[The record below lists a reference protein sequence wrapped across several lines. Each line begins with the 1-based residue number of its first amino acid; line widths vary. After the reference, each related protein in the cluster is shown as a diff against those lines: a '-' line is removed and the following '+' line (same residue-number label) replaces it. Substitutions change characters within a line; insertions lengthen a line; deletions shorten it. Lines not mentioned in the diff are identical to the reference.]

1 MTPASQ
7 HPSRDELLAMAYV
20 DDQLDPQ
27 AKAEFEARLSQEEP
41 LRKEVTS
48 LRRLDLIARTAAPPE
63 HIDIAWKEVDESPSQ
78 SSLIGLGWIATVLGA
93 IGLAAIGIQL
103 ITQARIPLWERA
115 SIICLVSGLTVLFL
129 AIARRR
135 WRTRHMDPYTSVK
148 R

>member
-1 MTPASQ
+1 MTPAAQ

-20 DDQLDPQ
+20 DDQLDPE
-27 AKAEFEARLSQEEP
+27 AKAEFEGRLSREEA
-41 LRKEVTS
+41 LREEVTA

-63 HIDIAWKEVDESPSQ
+63 NIDIAWKEVDESPSQ
-78 SSLIGLGWIATVLGA
+78 TSLIGLGWVATVLGA
-93 IGLAAIGIQL
+93 IGMAAIGIQL

-115 SIICLVSGLTVLFL
+115 SIVFLVSGLTVLFL

>member
-1 MTPASQ
+1 MTPAAQ

-20 DDQLDPQ
+20 DDQLDP
-27 AKAEFEARLSQEEP
+27 AARAEFEGRLGQEEA

-63 HIDIAWKEVDESPSQ
+63 NIDIAWKEVDESPSQ
-78 SSLIGLGWIATVLGA
+78 TSIIGLGWIATILGSV
-93 IGLAAIGIQL
+93 GVAAIAIQL
-103 ITQARIPLWERA
+103 VTQARLPLWERV
-115 SIICLVSGLTVLFL
+115 SIICLVSGLTLIFL

-135 WRTRHMDPYTSVK
+135 WRTRHLDPYTSVK